1 MRIRHSAVAFAG
13 LLVLA
18 AGLAATPSPA
28 PSAAS
33 SSPFG
38 EEIDVRVVN
47 VEAVV
52 TDHHGQ
58 RVTGLSPGDFTLTVD
73 GKPVDVE
80 YFSEVRDGRSVA
92 PAEEPATPHAGTV
105 VAGDGGVK
113 PMSAAGGGTHY
124 LVFVDDYLSIGAQRD
139 VVLASLQRDLARLGP
154 DDRMAIVAF
163 DGGRL
168 TALSG
173 WTGSFAELSQAL
185 DRAAGREAHGVER
198 LTEHRSFKSEESLRR
213 EFVGDGTPLDLSAR
227 GADMS
232 LAQSS
237 YGGTLFRQIQASVS
251 AASGAMRAFADPPGR
266 KVLLLLA
273 GSWPYSVRNYVTG
286 GRGLPRAELPEGD
299 YLLRPLTDTANLL
312 GYTIYPVD
320 VPGSR
325 GNSGAD
331 VEATAPSLLSS
342 GLSNEIETESSLLY
356 LARETGGRA
365 LLDGNRASA
374 LASVSDDT
382 RSFYWLGF
390 VPSWR
395 GDDRAHKLGVEV
407 RRPGLEV
414 RSRTGFLD
422 LSRQAETSMRLESAL
437 LLGSY
442 AGALPISV
450 RVGEPK
456 RLRRGV
462 LELPLTLQFPVE
474 MMTMVPV
481 DGKYAAKLE
490 LRFAASHEHGASSS
504 IPVVPIELMT
514 DEPPVPG
521 KLVRHDVTIKLHG
534 RADHLV
540 VAAYDPLTDRMATAE
555 ADIST
560 H

>member
-28 PSAAS
+28 PSSESA
-33 SSPFG
+33 SPFG

-47 VEAVV
+47 VEVVV
-52 TDHHGQ
+52 TDRHGE
-58 RVTGLSPGDFTLTVD
+58 RVTGLTPADFTLTVD
-73 GKPVDVE
+73 GTPVGVE
-80 YFSEVRDGRSVA
+80 YFSEVRDGRSQA
-92 PAEEPATPHAGTV
+92 PAETTVPAAAT
-105 VAGDGGVK
+105 VAGGAGIR

-124 LVFVDDYLSIGAQRD
+124 LVFVDDYFAIGAQRD
-139 VVLASLQRDLARLGP
+139 VVLAALQRDLARLGP

-173 WTGSFAELSQAL
+173 WTGSFADLSQAL
-185 DRAAGREAHGVER
+185 ARAEARESHGVER
-198 LTEHRSFKSEESLRR
+198 LTENRSFRSEESLRG
-213 EFVGDGTPLDLSAR
+213 EVVGESTPLDLNAR
-227 GADMS
+227 GGDLS
-232 LAQSS
+232 LAQSA
-237 YGGTLFRQIQASVS
+237 YGGTLFRQLQASVG
-251 AASGAMRAFADPPGR
+251 AAAGAMRAFADPPGR

-273 GSWPYSVRNYVTG
+273 GGWPYSVRNYVTG
-286 GRGLPRAELPEGD
+286 GNGLPRAELPEGD

-320 VPGSR
+320 VPGPQ

-331 VEATAPSLLSS
+331 VEATAPSLVGS
-342 GLSNEIETESSLLY
+342 GLSTEIETESSLVY

-365 LLDGNRASA
+365 LLDGKRATA

-390 VPSWR
+390 VPTWR

-407 RRPGLEV
+407 RRPGLKV

-437 LLGSY
+437 LLGSF
-442 AGALPISV
+442 AGALPMPV
-450 RVGEPK
+450 RIGEPK
-456 RLRRGV
+456 RLRRGE
-462 LELPLTLQFPVE
+462 LELPLTLQLPVE
-474 MMTMVPV
+474 LLTMVPV

-490 LRFAASHEHGASSS
+490 LRFAASDEHGAASE
-504 IPVVPIELMT
+504 IPVIPITLST
-514 DEPPVPG
+514 DEPPRPG
-521 KLVRHDVTIKLHG
+521 KFVRHDVTIKLHG